1 MAKKTEKKASEC
13 TTEEL
18 KLQYNEAS
26 KKLFELRNEFKLNRK
41 LDKPHLLTKYRK
53 DMARAL
59 TVINMKKSETKE
71 GS

>member
-1 MAKKTEKKASEC
+1 MAKKIEKKATEC
-13 TTEEL
+13 TAEEL

-41 LDKPHLLTKYRK
+41 LEKPHLLAKYRK